1 MSVPDTFRALISER
15 DEDGDGITRRVGE
28 LGPEDLPE
36 GDVTIRVA
44 YSSVNYKDGLAV
56 SPTGNVAKVSPLVPG
71 IDLAGEVVASE
82 SPDVAVGDAVLVHG
96 YDVGVARHGGFAEYA
111 RVRGEWAVPLPD
123 GLSARGAMALG
134 TAGYTAGLSV
144 QALEE
149 RGLAPDQGPVLVLG
163 ATGGV
168 GSTAVGILAARGYEV
183 VASTGK
189 TGEGDFL
196 RALGAGEV
204 LTREET
210 TAESKR
216 PLESQRWAAVV
227 DPAGGPGLAYALRT
241 LRYGGAVASCGLTGG
256 LPLQTTIL
264 PFILRNVALLGI
276 DSVGTPL
283 ERRRQV
289 WGRLANDLRPRGL
302 EESLAREIGLD
313 EVDPLLDEMLEGR
326 GRGRTVVRIEH

>member
-1 MSVPDTFRALISER
+1 MPIPDTFRALLSER
-15 DEDGDGITRRVGE
+15 QGDGITRRLGE
-28 LGPEDLPE
+28 LRPEDLPE
-36 GDVTIRVA
+36 GAVTVRVA
-44 YSSVNYKDGLAV
+44 YSSVNYKDALAI
-56 SPTGNVAKVSPLVPG
+56 SPKGNVAQVSPLVPG
-71 IDLAGEVVASE
+71 IDLVGEVVE
-82 SPDVAVGDAVLVHG
+82 SDAPEVAVGDAVLAHG
-96 YDVGVARHGGFAEYA
+96 YDIGVAQHGGFAQYA
-111 RVRGEWAVPLPD
+111 RVRPEWIVPLPD
-123 GLSARGAMALG
+123 DLSPRDAMALG
-134 TAGYTAGLSV
+134 TAGFTAALSV

-149 RGLAPDQGPVLVLG
+149 RGLAPADGPVLVLG

-189 TGEGDFL
+189 TGEEDFL
-196 RALGAGEV
+196 RELGAGEI
-204 LTREET
+204 LSREET

-256 LPLQTTIL
+256 IPLETTIL

-276 DSVGTPL
+276 DSVGTRL

-289 WGRLANDLRPRGL
+289 WERLAGDLRPRGL
-302 EESLAREIGLD
+302 AESLAREIDLD

-326 GRGRTVVRIEH
+326 GRGRTVVRVGG